1 MNLFDVFR
9 RKEAAGFS
17 TEVANQK
24 AFEIAD
30 PSSCNCAEKL
40 GIAAPSSSPT
50 VRTYRDPAAKKEF
63 HKTVVN
69 KWLDLMNEPDDSK
82 RAGNVNTLAT
92 LQRTTPTANA
102 NHEFQNHL
110 LSHLYGAGMSH
121 RDLGISDS
129 ELGSQFKESQGL
141 MQKSQT
147 SAANQPNYNVNNC
160 GVCNQYLTAIKSHVA
175 KYKEHL
181 DNASMMSTSTKPE
194 DAGKSED
201 ELLANIHDDFMSG
214 NKTRSSQSSAVATA
228 HGILGNWQKH
238 LGNTHKYDFSS
249 FYDPYTPVT
258 TGKESKGFLTSLFKK
273 NVQRLAPG
281 WSMDKRKE
289 SPFVTENE
297 KGQRENTLTQ
307 KRLDELS
314 KSGEEDKIKKIV
326 DKAKERGIA
335 RGDIYKIEPTTKNIT
350 APKDRTNYETPGS
363 TIKGYPATDEFSSEF
378 ESLSRGGYF
387 TREQRGQQTYNRAD
401 DPRAGLFE
409 EPASTGEHP
418 EIIKP
423 ELRSGI
429 AATLPRHHK
438 YLFQK
443 IGIEPDVKGLEDYAK
458 AKRNYESQPV
468 STMVDTGRT
477 ETTEEPQ
484 FEEKGFVK
492 RDGGLVPA
500 DEAYTRESRENWENL
515 EATEKHVPSFMKK
528 RRDWLD
534 EWSRNSDNTLVNKK
548 VPKLDESGKQV
559 IKTTVKPVYEERPIP
574 AEQRISAPSPD
585 MLTSAITSYQSSFDG
600 ALKKAY
606 PSLDR
611 NQAMEALKKEHEGVV
626 NNLEQNKATSMQTM
640 NRRINANKENTMT
653 IFNSG
658 GNKKTTTIQDVKE
671 RMEALAKKNEKP
683 CEDCGLHCADADEC
697 KKNRDDKKRQNAA
710 DNAYWND

>member
-40 GIAAPSSSPT
+40 GIVAPSTSPV
-50 VRTYRDPAAKKEF
+50 VRTHRDPAAKKAF

-82 RAGNVNTLAT
+82 RADNVNTLAT
-92 LQRTTPTANA
+92 LRRATPTANA

-121 RDLGISDS
+121 RDLGISDD
-129 ELGSQFKESQGL
+129 ELGSQFKESQEL

-147 SAANQPNYNVNNC
+147 SAANQPHYNVNNC

-214 NKTRSSQSSAVATA
+214 NKTRSSQSSAVAAA

-249 FYDPYTPVT
+249 FYDPYTPVVS
-258 TGKESKGFLTSLFKK
+258 GEESKGFLKNLFKK
-273 NVQRLAPG
+273 KVQRLAPG
-281 WSMDKRKE
+281 WSMDKPEEPSSVELKSTLPGGLKKQIID
-289 SPFVTENE
+289 SPGSRVNYFTE
-297 KGQRENTLTQ
+297 KQYRFT
-307 KRLDELS
+307 D
-314 KSGEEDKIKKIV
+314 
-326 DKAKERGIA
+326 GIA
-335 RGDIYKIEPTTKNIT
+335 TEY
-350 APKDRTNYETPGS
+350 
-363 TIKGYPATDEFSSEF
+363 
-378 ESLSRGGYF
+378 GGAY
-387 TREQRGQQTYNRAD
+387 TREQRGRQTYNRAD

-443 IGIEPDVKGLEDYAK
+443 TGIEPDVKGLEDYAK
-458 AKRNYESQPV
+458 AKRNYESQPA

-492 RDGGLVPA
+492 RDGGLVLA
-500 DEAYTRESRENWENL
+500 DEAYTRESRENWKNL
-515 EATEKHVPSFMKK
+515 EATEKHIPSFMKK

-574 AEQRISAPSPD
+574 AEQRISAPSPET
-585 MLTSAITSYQSSFDG
+585 LASATTSYQSSFDG

-606 PSLDR
+606 PGLDR

-626 NNLEQNKATSMQTM
+626 NSLEQNKATSMQTM
-640 NRRINANKENTMT
+640 NRRINANKENTMA

-658 GNKKTTTIQDVKE
+658 GNKKATTIQDIKE

>member
-40 GIAAPSSSPT
+40 GIAAPSTSSIRIPRDAKPED
-50 VRTYRDPAAKKEF
+50 VREQIQSTPSNTDAKKEF

-82 RAGNVNTLAT
+82 RADNVNTLAT
-92 LQRTTPTANA
+92 LRRATPTANA

-121 RDLGISDS
+121 RDLGISDD

-147 SAANQPNYNVNNC
+147 SAANQPHYNVNNC

-201 ELLANIHDDFMSG
+201 ELLASIHDDFMSG
-214 NKTRSSQSSAVATA
+214 NKTRSSQSSAVAAA

-249 FYDPYTPVT
+249 FYDPYTPVVS
-258 TGKESKGFLTSLFKK
+258 GEESKGFLTSLFKK

-281 WSMDKRKE
+281 WKMRKRQE
-289 SPFVTENE
+289 TPTE
-297 KGQRENTLTQ
+297 TLPSTLPGGP
-307 KRLDELS
+307 K
-314 KSGEEDKIKKIV
+314 KKIV
-326 DKAKERGIA
+326 
-335 RGDIYKIEPTTKNIT
+335 
-350 APKDRTNYETPGS
+350 ETPGS
-363 TIKGYPATDEFSSEF
+363 TIKGFPTTYEFSSEF
-378 ESLSRGGYF
+378 EAVPRGGYF
-387 TREQRGQQTYNRAD
+387 TREQRGQQEYN
-401 DPRAGLFE
+401 PE
-409 EPASTGEHP
+409 EDA
-418 EIIKP
+418 
-423 ELRSGI
+423 
-429 AATLPRHHK
+429 
-438 YLFQK
+438 
-443 IGIEPDVKGLEDYAK
+443 
-458 AKRNYESQPV
+458 RN
-468 STMVDTGRT
+468 
-477 ETTEEPQ
+477 
-484 FEEKGFVK
+484 K
-492 RDGGLVPA
+492 
-500 DEAYTRESRENWENL
+500 TRRFN
-515 EATEKHVPSFMKK
+515 A
-528 RRDWLD
+528 
-534 EWSRNSDNTLVNKK
+534 
-548 VPKLDESGKQV
+548 
-559 IKTTVKPVYEERPIP
+559 
-574 AEQRISAPSPD
+574 
-585 MLTSAITSYQSSFDG
+585 
-600 ALKKAY
+600 
-606 PSLDR
+606 
-611 NQAMEALKKEHEGVV
+611 KKEDV
-626 NNLEQNKATSMQTM
+626 
-640 NRRINANKENTMT
+640 MT
-653 IFNSG
+653 TFNSG

>member
-40 GIAAPSSSPT
+40 GIAAPSTSSIRIPRDAKPED
-50 VRTYRDPAAKKEF
+50 VREQIQSTPSNTDAKKEF

-82 RAGNVNTLAT
+82 RADNVNTLAT
-92 LQRTTPTANA
+92 LRRATPTANA

-121 RDLGISDS
+121 RDLGISDD
-129 ELGSQFKESQGL
+129 ELGSQFKESQEL

-147 SAANQPNYNVNNC
+147 SAANQPHYNVNNC

-201 ELLANIHDDFMSG
+201 ELLASIHDDFMSG
-214 NKTRSSQSSAVATA
+214 NKTRSSQSSAVAAA

-249 FYDPYTPVT
+249 FYDPYTPVVS
-258 TGKESKGFLTSLFKK
+258 GEESKGFLKNLFKK
-273 NVQRLAPG
+273 KVQRLAPG
-281 WSMDKRKE
+281 WSMVKRKE

-326 DKAKERGIA
+326 DKAKERGIG

-363 TIKGYPATDEFSSEF
+363 TIKGFPTTYEFSSEF
-378 ESLSRGGYF
+378 EAEPRGGYF
-387 TREQRGQQTYNRAD
+387 TREQRGQQEYN
-401 DPRAGLFE
+401 PE
-409 EPASTGEHP
+409 EDA
-418 EIIKP
+418 
-423 ELRSGI
+423 
-429 AATLPRHHK
+429 
-438 YLFQK
+438 
-443 IGIEPDVKGLEDYAK
+443 
-458 AKRNYESQPV
+458 RN
-468 STMVDTGRT
+468 
-477 ETTEEPQ
+477 
-484 FEEKGFVK
+484 K
-492 RDGGLVPA
+492 
-500 DEAYTRESRENWENL
+500 TRRFN
-515 EATEKHVPSFMKK
+515 A
-528 RRDWLD
+528 
-534 EWSRNSDNTLVNKK
+534 
-548 VPKLDESGKQV
+548 
-559 IKTTVKPVYEERPIP
+559 
-574 AEQRISAPSPD
+574 
-585 MLTSAITSYQSSFDG
+585 
-600 ALKKAY
+600 
-606 PSLDR
+606 
-611 NQAMEALKKEHEGVV
+611 KKEDV
-626 NNLEQNKATSMQTM
+626 
-640 NRRINANKENTMT
+640 MT
-653 IFNSG
+653 TFNSG
-658 GNKKTTTIQDVKE
+658 GNKKTTTIQDIKE
-671 RMEALAKKNEKP
+671 RMEALAKKNGKP